1 MPFNAPVESTGELTG
16 DQKVII
22 TLTYKDS
29 LLETHT
35 ISQVDTISFGT
46 ENPQSNDNF
55 SQIQLVILLAIAA
68 GIGGIVFKIKKSKR
82 VQVEKKVTTDT
93 S

>member
-1 MPFNAPVESTGELTG
+1 MV
-16 DQKVII
+16 
-22 TLTYKDS
+22 
-29 LLETHT
+29 
-35 ISQVDTISFGT
+35 SFGT
-46 ENPQSNDNF
+46 AAPQTNQDF

-82 VQVEKKVTTDT
+82 VPIEKKVTTGA